1 MTYDFW
7 NNTGNNNQGNGWHP
21 PMQLG
26 GASSGGGGNGWSNFW
41 NKNNNQ
47 LGLNANTF
55 MGGLDFLGGINNMY
69 GSFQAQRNAKNQF
82 NFMKDIANTNLNNQ
96 IKTYNTAL
104 ADRANNR
111 AHFGGWTPEQ
121 TQSYIEQ
128 NSLKRG

>member
-1 MTYDFW
+1 MTWDFW
-7 NNTGNNNQGNGWHP
+7 NNTGNNNQ
-21 PMQLG
+21 
-26 GASSGGGGNGWSNFW
+26 GNGWSNFW

>member
-1 MTYDFW
+1 MTWDFW
-7 NNTGNNNQGNGWHP
+7 NNLGNNNQDSGWHP

-26 GASSGGGGNGWSNFW
+26 GGGATQGNGWGNFW

-47 LGLNANTF
+47 LGMNANTF

-69 GSFQAQRNAKNQF
+69 GSFQAQRNAKKQF

-96 IKTYNTAL
+96 IKSYNTSL
-104 ADRANNR
+104 TDRANNR